1 MCAQLLITSSEN
13 STVWDASKM
22 KSRRWKVEEG
32 EDGDDGPNVTKNV
45 DNFGIEEV
53 AGNNNPQSQTPDVEC
68 QLKSLLAKMTETLA
82 DSVTDRFHSA
92 LHEPSFQVCS
102 YFDPQFKA
110 MYERS
115 SIVIDE
121 VKKEMRKKLT
131 SQENGVE
138 AQSIAGLTTS
148 HARTVDF
155 IHIKC
160 QWSTSWSSARPRAN
174 PAAVSISGVAF
185 VLVQRQGGPRHSR
198 SNKS

>member
-1 MCAQLLITSSEN
+1 
-13 STVWDASKM
+13 
-22 KSRRWKVEEG
+22 
-32 EDGDDGPNVTKNV
+32 
-45 DNFGIEEV
+45 
-53 AGNNNPQSQTPDVEC
+53 
-68 QLKSLLAKMTETLA
+68 MTETLA

-92 LHEPSFQVCS
+92 LYEPSFQVCS

-131 SQENGVE
+131 SQENGME

-160 QWSTSWSSARPRAN
+160 Q
-174 PAAVSISGVAF
+174 
-185 VLVQRQGGPRHSR
+185 
-198 SNKS
+198 